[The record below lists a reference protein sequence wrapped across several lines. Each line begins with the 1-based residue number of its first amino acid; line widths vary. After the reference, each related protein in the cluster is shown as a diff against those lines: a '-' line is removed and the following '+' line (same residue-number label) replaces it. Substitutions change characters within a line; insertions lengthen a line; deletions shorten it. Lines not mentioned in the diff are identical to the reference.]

1 MITEDEIIDKYQD
14 KVYTKD
20 RTYNIITIRSIVN
33 LFLHD
38 GYPNRI
44 WKSPDGALV
53 INDEAY
59 YGYRGTPVQLIM
71 SLITLCKT
79 LKEDNFINPEFKSI

>member
-1 MITEDEIIDKYQD
+1 MTEDEIIEKYRD

-20 RTYNIITIRSIVN
+20 GTYNIITIRSIVN
-33 LFLHD
+33 LFLQD

-44 WKSPDGALV
+44 WKSTDGALV

-59 YGYRGTPVQLIM
+59 YGYKGTPVQLIM
-71 SLITLCKT
+71 SLITLCKSIR
-79 LKEDNFINPEFKSI
+79 EDNFTNPEFQTI

>member
-1 MITEDEIIDKYQD
+1 MTEDEIIEKYRD

-20 RTYNIITIRSIVN
+20 GTYNIITIRSIVN
-33 LFLHD
+33 LFLQD

-44 WKSPDGALV
+44 WKSTDSALV

-59 YGYRGTPVQLIM
+59 YGYGGTPVQLIT

-79 LKEDNFINPEFKSI
+79 LREDNFINPEFKTI